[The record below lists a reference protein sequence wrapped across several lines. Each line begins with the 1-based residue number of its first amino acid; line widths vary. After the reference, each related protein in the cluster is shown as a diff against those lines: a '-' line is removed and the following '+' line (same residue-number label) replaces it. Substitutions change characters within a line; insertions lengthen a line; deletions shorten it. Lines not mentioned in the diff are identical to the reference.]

1 MKAAE
6 RDPRKYSGH
15 MTMADGRHVALTSE
29 EAEAL
34 WKSAE
39 DARAKR
45 AADMPTEQDALRVL
59 TDAVHRLKELGWSDA
74 IYCPKDG
81 TLFDAI
87 EAGSSGIHDCYYEGK
102 WPDGSWW
109 MPDEQDTWPSRP
121 ILYRIKRGDQKEA
134 EG

>member
-1 MKAAE
+1 MSE
-6 RDPRKYSGH
+6 YHGH
-15 MTMADGRHVALTSE
+15 TTLNDGSHIPLTKE
-29 EAEAL
+29 EAAAIWAACEA
-34 WKSAE
+34 ST
-39 DARAKR
+39 AKR

-102 WPDGSWW
+102 WPDGTWW
-109 MPDEQDTWPSRP
+109 MPDEHDTWPSRP
-121 ILYRIKRGDQKEA
+121 ILYRAKP
-134 EG
+134 